1 MQVETTI
8 PAFIHNISGEDNVC
22 LDNLFYRF
30 GNARRRAYSLKQK
43 NIPKKHI
50 ERDLQ
55 TETGLNSRYI
65 KDAYYT
71 IKDLPPHVT
80 FGGLRNQRL
89 REKGKI
95 TKEELHYKRNSILY
109 SRGDH
114 TKKGNLN
121 IRLIIENGEKK
132 LRIKDPINNEY
143 VFVDVFIPDKYWN
156 KYSNRLTG
164 EYPYSI
170 MMKRKNGK
178 YYVYFQIRKPI
189 EEKINMKRVMSLDI
203 NAGHLDYSVMD
214 KTKEKLVEVGKIH
227 IPETQYCG
235 SGKRDNICW
244 KVGNKISNISNH
256 FNAEVVVGK
265 LNTGKYKGG
274 ANRVIHNIPQYKI
287 RKNIK
292 QKVNERG
299 IKVSERSEAYTSK
312 IGKQLSKRIGLDVHK
327 CSAILFGLKYV
338 NYPLFKGLQSEACG
352 NEGNGSQTTK
362 RMVGSE
368 LTVPIQREKQSL
380 GDDETH
386 HVVGGGYS
394 IIPDNWGLD
403 VFASNMKRDLA
414 NHNIC
419 RFVKLS

>member
-1 MQVETTI
+1 MQVEISI
-8 PAFIHNISGEDNVC
+8 PAFIHTISDENRTC
-22 LDNLFYRF
+22 LDNLFHKF

-55 TETGLNSRYI
+55 IETGLNSRYI

-71 IKDLPPHVT
+71 IKSLPPHVT

-95 TKEELHYKRNSILY
+95 TKEEYHYRRNSILY

-121 IRLIIENGEKK
+121 IRLIIENEKKK
-132 LRIKDPINNEY
+132 LRIKDPINDEY
-143 VFVDVFIPDKYWN
+143 IFADVFIPDKYWN

-164 EYPYSI
+164 EYSYSVI
-170 MMKRKNGK
+170 MKRKNEK

-189 EEKINMKRVMSLDI
+189 EEKTNINRVMSLDI

-214 KTKEKLVEVGKIH
+214 KAKEKLVEVGKIH
-227 IPETQYCG
+227 IPKTQYCG
-235 SGKRDNICW
+235 KGKRDNICW
-244 KVGNKISNISNH
+244 GVANKISNISDH
-256 FNAEVVVGK
+256 FNAEVVLGK
-265 LNTGKYKGG
+265 LNTNKYKGR
-274 ANRVIHNIPQYKI
+274 ANRVIHNMPQYKL

-312 IGKQLSKRIGLDVHK
+312 IGKVLGRKIGLDIHK
-327 CSAILFGLKYV
+327 SSAICFGLKYI
-338 NYPLFKGLQSEACG
+338 NYPLFKGLQSEVCR
-352 NEGNGSQTTK
+352 NEGSGSLTTK

-368 LTVPIQREKQSL
+368 LTVPIQGEKHSL
-380 GDDETH
+380 DSDETCNI
-386 HVVGGGYS
+386 VGGGYS
-394 IIPDNWGLD
+394 MMPDSWGLD
-403 VFASNMKRDLA
+403 VFASNIKRDLA

-419 RFVKLS
+419 KFVKLS